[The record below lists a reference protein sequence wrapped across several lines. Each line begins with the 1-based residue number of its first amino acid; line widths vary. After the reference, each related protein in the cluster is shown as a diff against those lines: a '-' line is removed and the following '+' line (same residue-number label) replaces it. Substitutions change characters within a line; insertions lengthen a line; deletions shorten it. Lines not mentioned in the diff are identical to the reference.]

1 MDEGDKFGEGG
12 RGLGV
17 RIQHLS
23 SFDKKLAPTC
33 KDFSHVFDLL
43 VVFELLYRI
52 G

>member
-1 MDEGDKFGEGG
+1 MKVINLGRGEGVK
-12 RGLGV
+12 V
-17 RIQHLS
+17 RIQNLS
-23 SFDKKLAPTC
+23 SFHKKLAPTC